1 MSNAACDHEQG
12 WKIATFAILRAMR
25 NSIRSA
31 FRALLLLAAC
41 AAATAA
47 DGPVRRFDCGPE
59 LAAAPSQASG
69 RLLILPG
76 VGNTRFHLAGFV
88 AAAKGQLPRFDVE
101 VRPWG
106 VPFMT
111 IHNLRAHERNEAT
124 AERLAAEIADWRR
137 AHPAAPFYL
146 VGYSGGGGIATLVTA
161 ALPDDVSIDR
171 LVLVAPA
178 ISPDYP
184 LELKVLPHVREH
196 VVNYASER
204 DLQVGWGTRTFG
216 TIDRKNT
223 ASAGAIGFTAPH
235 ERLLE
240 YRWSPAD
247 SALGHAGNHLAYLG
261 ARWQAAKLLPALDP
275 SVGPE
280 ALRAHWARTCKEY

>member
-1 MSNAACDHEQG
+1 MPNPTRSV
-12 WKIATFAILRAMR
+12 LRAL
-25 NSIRSA
+25 
-31 FRALLLLAAC
+31 ALLLVC

-47 DGPVRRFDCGPE
+47 DGPVRHFDCGPE
-59 LAAAPSQASG
+59 RAVAPSQVEG

-88 AAAKGQLPRFDVE
+88 AAAEAQLPRFDVE
-101 VRPWG
+101 VRTWG

-124 AERLAAEIADWRR
+124 AAAIATEIADWRR
-137 AHPAAPFYL
+137 AHPDAPFYL
-146 VGYSGGGGIATLVTA
+146 VGYSGGGGMATLVTA

-184 LELKVLPHVREH
+184 LESEVLPHVREY
-196 VVNYASER
+196 VVNYFSER
-204 DLQVGWGTRTFG
+204 DLQVGWGTSTFG

-223 ASAGAIGFTAPH
+223 ASAGSIGFAVQN

-240 YRWSPAD
+240 YRWSTAD
-247 SALGHAGNHLAYLG
+247 EPFGHAGNHLAYLSG
-261 ARWQAAKLLPALDP
+261 RWQAAKLLPVLDP

-280 ALRAHWARTCKEY
+280 ALRAQWARTCKEY

>member
-1 MSNAACDHEQG
+1 MPNP
-12 WKIATFAILRAMR
+12 T
-25 NSIRSA
+25 RSVL
-31 FRALLLLAAC
+31 RALLLLHVC
-41 AAATAA
+41 AVATAA
-47 DGPVRRFDCGPE
+47 DGPVRRFDCGPA
-59 LAAAPSQASG
+59 LAAVPSQASG

-88 AAAKGQLPRFDVE
+88 AAAETQLPRFEVE

-124 AERLAAEIADWRR
+124 AAAIAAEIATWRR
-137 AHPAAPFYL
+137 AHPDAPLYL

-184 LELKVLPHVREH
+184 LDAEVLPHVREH
-196 VVNYASER
+196 VVSYASER

-223 ASAGAIGFTAPH
+223 ASAGAIGFAAPH

-240 YRWSPAD
+240 YRWSAAD
-247 SALGHAGNHLAYLG
+247 LAVGHAGNHLAYLSG
-261 ARWQAAKLLPALDP
+261 RWQAAKLLPALDP
-275 SVGPE
+275 SVSSE
-280 ALRAHWARTCKEY
+280 ALRAQWARTCKEY

>member
-1 MSNAACDHEQG
+1 MRSPSRS
-12 WKIATFAILRAMR
+12 ILRALT
-25 NSIRSA
+25 
-31 FRALLLLAAC
+31 LLFVC
-41 AAATAA
+41 AVATAA
-47 DGPVRRFDCGPE
+47 SGPVRQFDCGAE
-59 LAAAPSQASG
+59 RAVVPSQVEG

-88 AAAKGQLPRFDVE
+88 AAAKAQLPRFDVE
-101 VRPWG
+101 VRTWG

-111 IHNLRAHERNEAT
+111 IHNLRAHERNVAT
-124 AERLAAEIADWRR
+124 AEAIAAEIAEWRR
-137 AHPAAPFYL
+137 AHPDAPYYL
-146 VGYSGGGGIATLVTA
+146 VGYSGGGGMATLITA
-161 ALPDDVSIDR
+161 ALPDDVAIDR

-184 LELKVLPHVREH
+184 LEAEVLPHVREY

-223 ASAGAIGFTAPH
+223 DSAGAIGFAEAN

-240 YRWSPAD
+240 YRWSTAD
-247 SALGHAGNHLAYLG
+247 EPFGHAGNHLAYLSG
-261 ARWQAAKLLPALDP
+261 RWQAAKLLPVLDP

-280 ALRAHWARTCKEY
+280 ALRAQWARTCKES

>member
-1 MSNAACDHEQG
+1 L
-12 WKIATFAILRAMR
+12 AILRAR
-25 NSIRSA
+25 PTLTRSVSRV
-31 FRALLLLAAC
+31 FALLLVC
-41 AAATAA
+41 AAAPGA
-47 DGPVRRFDCGPE
+47 DGPVHRWDCGP
-59 LAAAPSQASG
+59 APAVTPSPLEG

-88 AAAKGQLPRFDVE
+88 GAAEAKLPRFDVE

-111 IHNLRAHERNEAT
+111 IHNLRNHAHNEAT
-124 AERLAAEIADWRR
+124 AAAIAAEIAQWRR
-137 AHPAAPFYL
+137 AHPDAPFYL
-146 VGYSGGGGIATLVTA
+146 VGYSGGGGMATLVTA

-184 LELKVLPHVREH
+184 VGTRVMPHVREY

-223 ASAGAIGFTAPH
+223 ASAGAIGFASTDA
-235 ERLLE
+235 RLLE
-240 YRWSPAD
+240 YRWSDAD
-247 SALGHAGNHLAYLG
+247 LGFGHAGNHLAYLS
-261 ARWQAAKLLPALDP
+261 ARWQGAKLLPALDP

-280 ALRAHWARTCKEY
+280 GLRMSWARTCKES